1 MKIRVTARHFELAPE
16 LKEYVEAKILRLAH
30 YFDRVDEA
38 NVVFEEEGHRSI
50 ADVTVHAARAVVSSE
65 QSADDFRLAFDR
77 ALEKVERQIRRYKER
92 MRDRKHGDATA
103 AAAAAAGGI
112 APGEVGIVPEKL
124 ESTGMNAEEALAQLD
139 EMNARFLVFLNT
151 ETDKINVIYRRDDG
165 NYGLVE
171 PED

>member
-1 MKIRVTARHFELAPE
+1 
-16 LKEYVEAKILRLAH
+16 
-30 YFDRVDEA
+30 
-38 NVVFEEEGHRSI
+38 
-50 ADVTVHAARAVVSSE
+50 
-65 QSADDFRLAFDR
+65 
-77 ALEKVERQIRRYKER
+77 